1 MTSVLRT
8 MRMTDSPLS
17 GLFFSEFNYN
27 KIQNDIR
34 TTFKAKT
41 GISIDYQERDDVIT
55 LMRMVFINNSYDPYG
70 HLPDQVKLMNDIV
83 VKTAVGQIGTGV
95 SQYIGYLKD
104 ISTPLVPE
112 ARPIQTSYYGEHY

>member
-1 MTSVLRT
+1 

-112 ARPIQTSYYGEHY
+112 ARPIQTCYYGEHY